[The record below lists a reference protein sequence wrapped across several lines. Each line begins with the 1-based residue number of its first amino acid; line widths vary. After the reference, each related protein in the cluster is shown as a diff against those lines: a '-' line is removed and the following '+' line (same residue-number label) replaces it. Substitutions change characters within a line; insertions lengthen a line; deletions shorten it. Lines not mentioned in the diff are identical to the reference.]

1 MFYSILILKVF
12 KVFGMQRLRMPS
24 TNCSE
29 WTLNP
34 WATTD
39 ASRRCDT
46 VQSVGGG
53 DLLTTYLAA
62 AVVLLLY
69 NIIILAYLVNRG
81 IEKEIQSRVIRLAS
95 AIGGLAPVASYFVA
109 KLWPPLNANLS
120 NNVPYVLI
128 NWFAISIGLANVV
141 IALGLLEESVPAFFR
156 RYRKGAKRDRYEEPG
171 GSTINRSVEDR
182 TLITTDTWSQL
193 AWRALDQYQSSIEP
207 DSSNISSN
215 VGSNYLINKKSTPTS
230 IFNEKVMKHDDLNR
244 TNMAE
249 QSIQKIFG
257 PQAYRQKYVDIITT
271 SFTAK
276 NYINT
281 GHRCKQS
288 VDGNGQKRV
297 ENANSLGIIKLLED
311 PASGTKIV
319 RNAIKLLN
327 RGIVTDRVIYQDH
340 LEYLRRQDAILIW
353 ILGKHPLKFERY
365 AQRYKKLAKPRVLN
379 RMKSLRL
386 IENTKGIPR
395 LSERGRMVREAL
407 RLAAESL
414 REDPRARRGASPVT
428 VT

>member
-1 MFYSILILKVF
+1 
-12 KVFGMQRLRMPS
+12 MPS

-29 WTLNP
+29 WKLTP

-39 ASRRCDT
+39 ASRQCDAS
-46 VQSVGGG
+46 QSVGSG
-53 DLLTTYLAA
+53 DLLTTYLAV
-62 AVVLLLY
+62 AVVLLLS
-69 NIIILAYLVNRG
+69 NIVIIAYLVNRG
-81 IEKEIQSRVIRLAS
+81 VEKEIQSRVIRLAF

-120 NNVPYVLI
+120 NNVPYIMI
-128 NWFAISIGLANVV
+128 NWLAISIGLINVV
-141 IALGLLEESVPAFFR
+141 IALGLLEESVPALFR
-156 RYRKGAKRDRYEEPG
+156 RYRKGGKRDRYEEPG
-171 GSTINRSVEDR
+171 GPTINRSDGDW

-193 AWRALDQYQSSIEP
+193 AWCALDQHRSSIES

-215 VGSNYLINKKSTPTS
+215 VRSNYLINKRSAPTS
-230 IFNEKVMKHDDLNR
+230 IFNEKVMKHDDPNR

-257 PQAYRQKYVDIITT
+257 PQAYPQKYVDIITT

-281 GHRCKQS
+281 DHRCKQS

-297 ENANSLGIIKLLED
+297 ESANSLGIIKLLED

-319 RNAIKLLN
+319 MRAIKLLN
-327 RGIVTDRVIYQDH
+327 HGIVTDRVIYQDH

-353 ILGKHPLKFERY
+353 ILGKHPLKFEKY
-365 AQRYKKLAKPRVLN
+365 AQRYQKLAKPRVLN